1 MISPREVIRSL
12 TPLDALMLGGVVITL
27 LGLAYLVLIVL
38 PMAVHKRG
46 VEQGQAQCTAATSF
60 AAASG
65 TAAAAASQANQA
77 QADIERGNQAATA
90 NERAQ
95 VRIVT
100 HYRTLESEARHAPPN
115 PVDACALPP
124 ERLRIWAAANA
135 GPASAADPAH
145 QGQPASQPDAA
156 APAAATTDIGG
167 DTRPGAQPPRGG
179 AGLPPTRSEAVQPAA
194 APGDRAP

>member
-1 MISPREVIRSL
+1 MIGPRDILRSL
-12 TPLDALMLGGVVITL
+12 GKADIAYIVIMAVALCLVSYIVFITL
-27 LGLAYLVLIVL
+27 PDAAYQ
-38 PMAVHKRG
+38 RG
-46 VEQGQAQCTAATSF
+46 IAQGKAQCAATG
-60 AAASG
+60 ASQAVTG
-65 TAAAAASQANQA
+65 TVAAAASQASQA
-77 QADIERGNQAATA
+77 QADIDRGNQAATA

-135 GPASAADPAH
+135 GPASTAHPAH
-145 QGQPASQPDAA
+145 QGQPASQPDPAASAA
-156 APAAATTDIGG
+156 APTDIGR
-167 DTRPGAQPPRGG
+167 DTRSGAQPPRGG
-179 AGLPPTRSEAVQPAA
+179 PGLPPTRSEAVQPAA

>member
-1 MISPREVIRSL
+1 MISPRDILRSIGASDIAL
-12 TPLDALMLGGVVITL
+12 LAVVAVTLGVLSHIVFVLMPDA
-27 LGLAYLVLIVL
+27 AYQRGISQGRADC
-38 PMAVHKRG
+38 AVEG
-46 VEQGQAQCTAATSF
+46 ATQTVTATVS
-60 AAASG
+60 
-65 TAAAAASQANQA
+65 AAASQASQA

-100 HYRTLESEARHAPPN
+100 LYRNLESEARHAPPH

-135 GPASAADPAH
+135 GPASAANPAH

-156 APAAATTDIGG
+156 APAAAATDIGS
-167 DTRPGAQPPRGG
+167 DTRPGAQPPRSG

-194 APGDRAP
+194 ATGDRAP